1 MGDRPIRETRM
12 RVIGLAGWS
21 GAGKTTLLDR
31 LIPEL
36 IARGLV
42 VSTLKHAHHNFDIDK
57 PATDSWNL
65 RHAGANEVL
74 IASSARWA
82 LMHELRNEREPAV
95 ASLLQRMD
103 QVDLVLIEGFKREN
117 HPKIEIHRHANGK
130 PPMYPDDPSIVA
142 VAADVDFPSL
152 TIPLLHLDDIRAI
165 ADMVQAF
172 AKPAGEIEWSH
183 GEFSSLSR
191 REVAGRAGGRGM

>member
-1 MGDRPIRETRM
+1 MRETRM

-57 PATDSWNL
+57 PATDTWNL

-130 PPMYPDDPSIVA
+130 PAMYPDDPSIVA
-142 VAADVDFPSL
+142 VAADVDFPGL
-152 TIPLLHLDDIRAI
+152 TIPLLHLDDIHAI
-165 ADMVQAF
+165 ADMVQAS

-191 REVAGRAGGRGM
+191 REVTGRAGGQGM

>member
-1 MGDRPIRETRM
+1 MRETRM

-142 VAADVDFPSL
+142 VAADVDFPGL

-165 ADMVQAF
+165 ADMVQAS
-172 AKPAGEIEWSH
+172 AKPAGEIAWSH

-191 REVAGRAGGRGM
+191 REVTGRAGGQGM